1 MILVVIHNDKVEDII
16 KKIKSSKDLDDV
28 RFVKAYNGKLKETP
42 LGGILVTVNNGVN
55 MVNSFA
61 GGFAGNGM
69 IGENIKSELKL
80 NIYCP
85 YQNGG
90 DGITHTINSIVES
103 LPKADSENIVSG
115 ISVSEIKYS
124 QEYEAVYR
132 TLSLS
137 LDYLDYRGE

>member
-69 IGENIKSELKL
+69 SGENIKSELKL

-124 QEYEAVYR
+124 NEYEAVYR

-137 LDYLDYRGE
+137 LDYLDCRGE

>member
-16 KKIKSSKDLDDV
+16 KKIKLSKDLDDV

-55 MVNSFA
+55 IVNSFA
-61 GGFAGNGM
+61 GGFAGM
-69 IGENIKSELKL
+69 SGENIKSELKL

-90 DGITHTINSIVES
+90 DGITHTINSIVEL
-103 LPKADSENIVSG
+103 LPKADSDNI
-115 ISVSEIKYS
+115 ISSINVSEIKYS

>member
-16 KKIKSSKDLDDV
+16 KKIKLSKDLDDV

-55 MVNSFA
+55 IVNSFA

-69 IGENIKSELKL
+69 SGENIKSELKL

-90 DGITHTINSIVES
+90 DGITHTINSIVEL
-103 LPKADSENIVSG
+103 LPKADSDNI
-115 ISVSEIKYS
+115 ISSINIITFLINFLLFLIFSNSILKAHIK
-124 QEYEAVYR
+124 
-132 TLSLS
+132 
-137 LDYLDYRGE
+137 

>member
-1 MILVVIHNDKVEDII
+1 MVIHNDKVEDII
-16 KKIKSSKDLDDV
+16 KKIKLSKDLDDV

-55 MVNSFA
+55 IVNSFA

-69 IGENIKSELKL
+69 SGENIKSELKL

-90 DGITHTINSIVES
+90 DGYHPYNNSIVEL
-103 LPKADSENIVSG
+103 LPKQTVTI
-115 ISVSEIKYS
+115 
-124 QEYEAVYR
+124 
-132 TLSLS
+132 L
-137 LDYLDYRGE
+137 

>member
-1 MILVVIHNDKVEDII
+1 MIIHNDKVENII
-16 KKIKSSKDLDDV
+16 KRIKSNSSLDDV

-55 MVNSFA
+55 TVNSFA
-61 GGFAGNGM
+61 GGFTGNGKS
-69 IGENIKSELKL
+69 GEQIKQELKL

-90 DGITHTINSIVES
+90 DGITHTINSIVEL
-103 LPKADSENIVSG
+103 LPKADSENLVSDV
-115 ISVSEIKYS
+115 SVSEIKYS
-124 QEYEAVYR
+124 KEYEAVYR

-137 LDYLDYRGE
+137 LDYLDYGDD

>member
-16 KKIKSSKDLDDV
+16 KKIKLSKDLDDV

-61 GGFAGNGM
+61 GGLAGNGM

-124 QEYEAVYR
+124 NEYEAVYR

-137 LDYLDYRGE
+137 LDYLDCRGE

>member
-1 MILVVIHNDKVEDII
+1 MVIHNDKVEDII
-16 KKIKSSKDLDDV
+16 KKIKLSKDLDDV

-55 MVNSFA
+55 IV
-61 GGFAGNGM
+61 
-69 IGENIKSELKL
+69 NIKSELKL

-90 DGITHTINSIVES
+90 DGITHTINSIVEL
-103 LPKADSENIVSG
+103 LPKADSDNI
-115 ISVSEIKYS
+115 ISSINVSEIKYS

>member
-16 KKIKSSKDLDDV
+16 KKIKLSKDLDDV

-55 MVNSFA
+55 IVN
-61 GGFAGNGM
+61 GFAGNGM
-69 IGENIKSELKL
+69 SGENIKSELKL

-90 DGITHTINSIVES
+90 DGITHTINSIVEL
-103 LPKADSENIVSG
+103 LPKADSDNI
-115 ISVSEIKYS
+115 ISSINVSEIKYS